1 MKNALTLAATLA
13 LAIGTSF
20 VVAQTTPP
28 SNAPPGS
35 NPPPSDT
42 PPSDTPSP
50 TQPRTNNMPTMG
62 RQGMAPMAPDF
73 TTLDRNGVGY
83 ITRQD
88 AAGNPWLEKNF
99 QTCDTDRDN
108 QITRSEYAICSK
120 SR

>member
-1 MKNALTLAATLA
+1 MKTLLTVAATLA
-13 LAIGTSF
+13 LAVGTGF
-20 VVAQTTPP
+20 VVAQTTPT
-28 SNAPPGS
+28 NAPPAT
-35 NPPPSDT
+35 NPPPTDT
-42 PPSDTPSP
+42 PPPADNPS

-73 TTLDRNGVGY
+73 STLDRNGVGY

-99 QTCDTDRDN
+99 QTCDADRDG
-108 QITRSEYAICSK
+108 QITRSEYMICAK